1 MIDTIIA
8 LLIIFVLNVFSTCL
22 GNLKTIFLAQKAI
35 KPVYLITFVDA
46 IVLVYAFKLIAD
58 SSGYG
63 YILAFALGKL
73 SGVYLAHRIDK
84 KLALGL
90 LEIEVY
96 KQTEP
101 GKVLAD
107 TLRARGYYV
116 TTSFGYGIEGKERL
130 ILTTILPRKEF
141 PGLLALI
148 EQDGKVNMSVK
159 SITKTYG
166 KVGDMSAALE

>member
-1 MIDTIIA
+1 MINTIIA
-8 LLIIFVLNVFSTCL
+8 LLIIFTLNVFSTCL
-22 GNLKTIFLAQKAI
+22 GNLKTVFLAQKAI

-46 IVLVYAFKLIAD
+46 MVLVYAFKLISN

-63 YILAFALGKL
+63 FILAFALGKIL
-73 SGVYLAHRIDK
+73 GVYLANRIEQV
-84 KLALGL
+84 LALGL

-96 KQTEP
+96 KPTES
-101 GKVLAD
+101 GKILAD

-116 TTSFGYGIEGKERL
+116 TTSLGYGIEGKERW
-130 ILTTILPRKEF
+130 ILTIILPRKEF
-141 PGLLALI
+141 PGLHALI

-166 KVGDMSAALE
+166 RVGGIDAVA

>member
-1 MIDTIIA
+1 MNTIIA
-8 LLIIFVLNVFSTCL
+8 LLIIFALNIVSTCL

-35 KPVYLITFVDA
+35 KPVYLITFIDA
-46 IVLVYAFKLIAD
+46 VVLVYAFQLISN

-63 YILAFALGKL
+63 FILAFALGKL
-73 SGVYLAHRIDK
+73 LGVDLANRIDK

-96 KQTEP
+96 KPTEP
-101 GKVLAD
+101 GKILAD

-116 TTSFGYGIEGKERL
+116 TTTVGYGLEGKGRL

-141 PGLLALI
+141 RALHELI

-166 KVGDMSAALE
+166 NLTGINLVPE